1 MTHPADPTAHRPLPR
16 ALVALTG
23 FIALVEVVLSLGD
36 AGILFDPS
44 LRLRV
49 MGAGAFWSPLLHGA
63 EPIFGAQ
70 PVTMFVSHALLHGGF
85 LHMAM
90 NMAILLAMGRFVAD
104 RYGAAAI
111 LPIFLAGAL
120 AGGAVYG
127 LLTNVPIPMVGASG
141 AVFAFLGVWIVWD
154 WRRHVAA
161 GISPK
166 PVLVRVAVLA
176 GLNVVAWLAL
186 YGMLAWEAHLG
197 GFLAGLVCG
206 RVLEN
211 RARDAA
217 IRVHAANR
225 QRGRDP
231 GG

>member
-1 MTHPADPTAHRPLPR
+1 MKHPADPTAHRPLPR

-23 FIALVEVVLSLGD
+23 FIALVEVVLWMGD
-36 AGILFDPS
+36 SGILFDPS

-49 MGAGAFWSPLLHGA
+49 MGAGAFWSPLVHGA
-63 EPIFGAQ
+63 EPLYAAQ

-104 RYGAAAI
+104 RYTAAAI
-111 LPIFLAGAL
+111 LPIFLAGAI

-127 LLTNVPIPMVGASG
+127 LITNVPIPMVGASG

-161 GISPK
+161 GISPQ

-176 GLNVVAWLAL
+176 GLNVAAWIAL
-186 YGMLAWEAHLG
+186 DGMLAWEAHLG
-197 GFLAGLVCG
+197 GFLAGLLCG
-206 RVLEN
+206 SILEN

-217 IRVHAANR
+217 IRANAAER
-225 QRGRDP
+225 ARRLRLDE
-231 GG
+231 

>member
-16 ALVALTG
+16 TLVALTG
-23 FIALVEVVLSLGD
+23 FIALVEVVLWMGD
-36 AGILFDPS
+36 SGIFFDPS

-49 MGAGAFWSPLLHGA
+49 MSAGAFWSPLLHGA
-63 EPIFGAQ
+63 QPLYGAQ
-70 PVTMFVSHALLHGGF
+70 PVTMFISHALLHGGF

-111 LPIFLAGAL
+111 LPIFLAGAI

-127 LLTNVPIPMVGASG
+127 MLTNVPIPMVGASG

-154 WRRHVAA
+154 WRRHVAV

-176 GLNVVAWLAL
+176 GLNVVAWVAL
-186 YGMLAWEAHLG
+186 DGMLAWEAHLG
-197 GFLAGLVCG
+197 GFLAGLICG
-206 RVLEN
+206 RFLEN
-211 RARDAA
+211 RARDTRLRA
-217 IRVHAANR
+217 HAAERER
-225 QRGRDP
+225 QRDS

>member
-23 FIALVEVVLSLGD
+23 FIALVEVVLSLAD

-44 LRLRV
+44 LRPRV
-49 MGAGAFWSPLLHGA
+49 LGAGAFWSPLLHGA
-63 EPIFGAQ
+63 EPLYAAQ
-70 PVTMFVSHALLHGGF
+70 PITMFVSHALLHGGF

-104 RYGAAAI
+104 RYTEAAI
-111 LPIFLAGAL
+111 LPVFLLGAI

-161 GISPK
+161 GISPR
-166 PVLVRVAVLA
+166 PVLTRVAVLA
-176 GLNVVAWLAL
+176 GLNLAAWIAL
-186 YGMLAWEAHLG
+186 DGMLAWEAHLG
-197 GFLAGLVCG
+197 GFLMGLICG
-206 RVLEN
+206 RLLEN
-211 RARDAA
+211 RARNTV
-217 IRVHAANR
+217 IRARADER
-225 QRGRDP
+225 AGGRRP
-231 GG
+231 